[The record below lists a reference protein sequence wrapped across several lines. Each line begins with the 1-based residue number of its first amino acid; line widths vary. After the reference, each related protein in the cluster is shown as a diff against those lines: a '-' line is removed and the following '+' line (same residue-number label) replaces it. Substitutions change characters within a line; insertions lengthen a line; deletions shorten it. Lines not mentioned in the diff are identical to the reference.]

1 MKFIKNLVISI
12 FCTGI
17 ILFFKLDDILIRYFN
32 INKLPFY
39 IEIGGVFIVYLALF
53 LMLCI
58 LIDIFYIL
66 VVISLIKKIEILLA
80 KKLLTKQKWKRR
92 VIFII
97 RTTYT
102 INKFFYIFRPGIVRY
117 GYNKENDIWVE
128 ITKYTIS
135 ERVASLVKVCLNL
148 NFIVIIFLTAEK
160 LSFIDVNFK
169 VIKEI
174 INQFLAIK
182 VDMKSVFSSM
192 PMIVALVTL
201 IPSVFF
207 FYFYS
212 DKAEVRKLV
221 EESEQEKRKNEV
233 IFLKL
238 LLIEIWSAIYEISVN
253 LENITNRKELV
264 IDLILNSKL
273 SNFSEFN
280 NKFSKNPML
289 RNLGNNL
296 FRDIEKLEKISCLI
310 NENENTRFIFAW
322 KYEINE
328 FTDNLSEFKNSIH
341 INKVFYTKKGM
352 ESIIEENEK
361 DKISCCDKKDYD
373 ELRKDEKEKFAEKL
387 YNAYELLYIMYRF
400 CIFVDSILYQSKNE
414 KIVKKIFSKSK

>member
-212 DKAEVRKLV
+212 DKAEV
-221 EESEQEKRKNEV
+221 KN
-233 IFLKL
+233 
-238 LLIEIWSAIYEISVN
+238 
-253 LENITNRKELV
+253 
-264 IDLILNSKL
+264 
-273 SNFSEFN
+273 
-280 NKFSKNPML
+280 
-289 RNLGNNL
+289 
-296 FRDIEKLEKISCLI
+296 
-310 NENENTRFIFAW
+310 
-322 KYEINE
+322 
-328 FTDNLSEFKNSIH
+328 
-341 INKVFYTKKGM
+341 
-352 ESIIEENEK
+352 
-361 DKISCCDKKDYD
+361 
-373 ELRKDEKEKFAEKL
+373 
-387 YNAYELLYIMYRF
+387 
-400 CIFVDSILYQSKNE
+400 
-414 KIVKKIFSKSK
+414 